1 MIFGMLGVAM
11 HLGGVYVCD
20 LSVAFELQKWDDINK
35 KSKSSPGPHGIVPQA
50 QIQHVPPWI
59 V

>member
-1 MIFGMLGVAM
+1 MLGVAM

-20 LSVAFELQKWDDINK
+20 SSVAFELQKWDDINK